1 MAQFRFGQKTAIYT
15 AMSIPQKVYAEDIII
30 VCNAF
35 DTGNSSQQVSETLI
49 PDYAE
54 AFKSYSLAVHYFE
67 SIVKHGTM
75 NYCTEHMLQSLNISF

>member
-1 MAQFRFGQKTAIYT
+1 
-15 AMSIPQKVYAEDIII
+15 MSIPKKVYAEDIII

-49 PDYAE
+49 LDYAE

-67 SIVKHGTM
+67 SIVKYGTT
-75 NYCTEHMLQSLNISF
+75 NYCTEHMSQSFNISF